1 MAALHVGPMMIN
13 PSIVVAA
20 VVTDER
26 IVAAI
31 RHFIALK
38 FTEQPY
44 EIFATVNEA
53 RIWIAAVR
61 SRYALDLPRRPER
74 P

>member
-26 IVAAI
+26 IVAAMQD
-31 RHFIALK
+31 AGD
-38 FTEQPY
+38 P
-44 EIFATVNEA
+44 
-53 RIWIAAVR
+53 
-61 SRYALDLPRRPER
+61 P
-74 P
+74 